1 MVKAIGYVRQ
11 STLKQQSLATQK
23 SLIIEIAKQYGWYNV
38 TFYDDMRSGRNTKR
52 SGYQNMVEMI
62 TSGKCKVFRCFSI
75 GQLIF
80 LSILKNS
87 TFKFTRIVCICHGLR

>member
-38 TFYDDMRSGRNTKR
+38 TFYFYLKFKAMLFILHTKTPLKLDFH
-52 SGYQNMVEMI
+52 V
-62 TSGKCKVFRCFSI
+62 
-75 GQLIF
+75 QL
-80 LSILKNS
+80 
-87 TFKFTRIVCICHGLR
+87 